1 MFQLGYLSGGW
12 VTNPV
17 EGGMSGGLE
26 GCEEAIQVPE
36 GQWGWHRRWRRGDRK

>member
-1 MFQLGYLSGGW
+1 M
-12 VTNPV
+12 TNPV

-36 GQWGWHRRWRRGDRK
+36 RDGGSTGDGGEETASRKNRTSDNRVG